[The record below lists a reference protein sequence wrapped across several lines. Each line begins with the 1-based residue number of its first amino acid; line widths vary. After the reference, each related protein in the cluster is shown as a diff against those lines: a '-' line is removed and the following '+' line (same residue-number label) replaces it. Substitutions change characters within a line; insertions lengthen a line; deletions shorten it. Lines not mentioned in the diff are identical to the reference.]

1 VLHSKL
7 TKVSNKNS
15 NKKSEKLNVAPKSL
29 THKEIMFV
37 LSGLMVGLLLA
48 ALDQTIVSTALK
60 SIVEDFDGLTHYTWV
75 VTAYLL
81 TSTASTPLYGKIS
94 DLYGRRPVFQFAI
107 ITFLIGS
114 FAAGAATSMEQLIA
128 FRAIQGL
135 GAGGLMS
142 LTFVII
148 GDIVSPR
155 ERGKY
160 QGYFGG
166 VWGLSSVAGPLLG
179 GYFSDHAQILG
190 VTGWRWIFYINL
202 PFGIAALII
211 TSISLHIPKVKRE
224 HSIDYLGALLL
235 VSGVSSLL
243 LGISVY
249 GPQDGWQNS
258 KTLLTIAAAT
268 VLILLFIFQESR
280 AKEPIIPLT
289 LFKNHTFSVTSV
301 MAFIIGAGMF
311 GAIIMLPLYLQ
322 IVKGDSATS
331 AGLKLIPFMIGI
343 VSMSVVSGKLITKH
357 GHYKRFPIIG
367 LSLMTIGLFMLSTL
381 TETTAFWKLAIYG
394 ILVGAGLGLSMQ
406 TIVIALQNSVDFR
419 DLGVATSANT
429 FFRSIGATMGVAL
442 FGTVYA
448 SRLAH
453 NLPIEVEKIRATNPV
468 ALVGATPEKFA
479 ALEENT
485 AVLQSFT
492 PELQAGIVHAFVN
505 SFHVVFLTAVP
516 ITIIGF
522 FIAFMLRETPL
533 RTGAGHQ
540 AAKEE
545 AAGEALG

>member
-1 VLHSKL
+1 V
-7 TKVSNKNS
+7 S
-15 NKKSEKLNVAPKSL
+15 NKKSNKNDVAPKSL

-60 SIVEDFDGLTHYTWV
+60 SIVEDFDGLAHYTWV

-148 GDIVSPR
+148 GDIISPR

-190 VTGWRWIFYINL
+190 VSGWRWIFYINL
-202 PFGIAALII
+202 PFGIAALIL
-211 TSISLHIPKVKRE
+211 TSIFLHIPKVKRE

-243 LGISVY
+243 LGLSVY

-258 KTLLTIAAAT
+258 KTLLTIAAAI
-268 VLILLFIFQESR
+268 VLMLLFIFQESR

-289 LFKNHTFSVTSV
+289 LFRNHTFSVTSV

-311 GAIIMLPLYLQ
+311 GAIIMLPLYFQ

-343 VSMSVVSGKLITKH
+343 VTFSIVSGKLITKH
-357 GHYKRFPIIG
+357 GHYKRFPIMG
-367 LSLMTIGLFMLSTL
+367 LSLMTVGLFMLSTL
-381 TETTAFWKLAIYG
+381 TQTTPFWQLAIYAVL
-394 ILVGAGLGLSMQ
+394 IGAGLGLSMQ
-406 TIVIALQNSVDFR
+406 TIVIALQNSVEFR
-419 DLGVATSANT
+419 DMGVATSANT

-453 NLPIEVEKIRATNPV
+453 NLPIEIEKLRASNPA
-468 ALVGATPEKFA
+468 ALVGATPEKFE
-479 ALEENT
+479 ALKDNT
-485 AVLQSFT
+485 AVLQTFT
-492 PELQAGIVHAFVN
+492 PELQAGIINAFVN
-505 SFHVVFLTAVP
+505 SFHVVFLASVP

-533 RTGAGHQ
+533 RTGVGHQ

-545 AAGEALG
+545 SAGEALG

>member
-1 VLHSKL
+1 M
-7 TKVSNKNS
+7 SNKN
-15 NKKSEKLNVAPKSL
+15 NVAPKTL

-37 LSGLMVGLLLA
+37 LSGLMVGMLLA

-114 FAAGAATSMEQLIA
+114 FAAGAATSMTQLIA

-148 GDIVSPR
+148 GDIISPR

-211 TSISLHIPKVKRE
+211 TSMSLHIPKVKRE

-235 VSGVSSLL
+235 VSGVSALL

-249 GPQDGWQNS
+249 GPQDGWQSS
-258 KTLLTIAAAT
+258 KTLLTLAAALA
-268 VLILLFIFQESR
+268 LILLFIFQESR
-280 AKEPIIPLT
+280 AKEPILPLT

-343 VSMSVVSGKLITKH
+343 VTMSIVSGKMITKH

-367 LSLMTIGLFMLSTL
+367 LALMTVGLAMLSTL
-381 TETTAFWKLAIYG
+381 TESTPFWQLSIYS
-394 ILVGAGLGLSMQ
+394 ILIGAGLGFSMQ

-453 NLPIEVEKIRATNPV
+453 NLPIEIEKLRASNPV
-468 ALVGATPEKFA
+468 ALVGATPEKFE
-479 ALEENT
+479 ALKENT
-485 AVLQSFT
+485 AVLQTFS
-492 PELQAGIVHAFVN
+492 PELQVGIINAFVN
-505 SFHVVFLTAVP
+505 SFHIVFLTAVP
-516 ITIIGF
+516 VTVIGF

-533 RTGAGHQ
+533 RTGVGHQ

-545 AAGEALG
+545 AAGEALA

>member
-1 VLHSKL
+1 MSD
-7 TKVSNKNS
+7 KN
-15 NKKSEKLNVAPKSL
+15 NVAPKTL

-37 LSGLMVGLLLA
+37 LSGLMVGMLLA

-60 SIVEDFDGLTHYTWV
+60 RIVEDFNGLEHYTWV

-114 FAAGAATSMEQLIA
+114 FAAGAATSMTQLIA
-128 FRAIQGL
+128 FRAVQGL

-148 GDIVSPR
+148 GDIISPR

-211 TSISLHIPKVKRE
+211 TSMSLHIPKVKRE

-235 VSGVSSLL
+235 VSGVSALL

-249 GPQDGWQNS
+249 GPQDGWQAS
-258 KTLLTIAAAT
+258 KTLLTLAAAL

-280 AKEPIIPLT
+280 AKEPILPLT

-322 IVKGDSATS
+322 VVKGDSATS

-343 VSMSVVSGKLITKH
+343 VSMSIVSGKMITKH

-367 LSLMTIGLFMLSTL
+367 LALMTVGLAMLSTL
-381 TETTAFWKLAIYG
+381 TESTPFWQLSIYS
-394 ILVGAGLGLSMQ
+394 ILIGAGLGFSMQ
-406 TIVIALQNSVDFR
+406 TIVIALQNAVDFK

-453 NLPIEVEKIRATNPV
+453 NLPIEIEKLRVSNPA
-468 ALVGATPEKFA
+468 ALVGATPEKFE
-479 ALEENT
+479 ALKENT
-485 AVLQSFT
+485 AVLQTFS
-492 PELQAGIVHAFVN
+492 PELQVGIINAFVN
-505 SFHVVFLTAVP
+505 SFHIVFLTAVP
-516 ITIIGF
+516 VTVIGF

-533 RTGAGHQ
+533 RTGVGHQ

-545 AAGEALG
+545 AAGEALA

>member
-1 VLHSKL
+1 MLHSKL
-7 TKVSNKNS
+7 TKVSNKKS
-15 NKKSEKLNVAPKSL
+15 NKNDVAPKSL

-60 SIVEDFDGLTHYTWV
+60 SIVEDFDGLAHYTWV

-114 FAAGAATSMEQLIA
+114 FAAGASTGMEQLIA
-128 FRAIQGL
+128 FRAVQGL

-148 GDIVSPR
+148 GDIISPR

-190 VTGWRWIFYINL
+190 VSGWRWIFYINL
-202 PFGIAALII
+202 PFGIAALIL
-211 TSISLHIPKVKRE
+211 TSIFLHIPKVKRE

-243 LGISVY
+243 LGLSVY

-258 KTLLTIAAAT
+258 KTLLTIAAAF
-268 VLILLFIFQESR
+268 VLMLLFIFQESR

-311 GAIIMLPLYLQ
+311 GAIIMLPLYFQ

-343 VSMSVVSGKLITKH
+343 VTFSIVSGKLITKH
-357 GHYKRFPIIG
+357 GHYKRFPIMG
-367 LSLMTIGLFMLSTL
+367 LSLMTVGLFMLSTL
-381 TETTAFWKLAIYG
+381 TQTTPFWQLAIYG
-394 ILVGAGLGLSMQ
+394 IFVGAGLGLSMQ
-406 TIVIALQNSVDFR
+406 TIVIALQNSVEFR

-453 NLPIEVEKIRATNPV
+453 NLPIEIEKLRASNPA
-468 ALVGATPEKFA
+468 ALVGATPEKFE
-479 ALEENT
+479 ALKDNT
-485 AVLQSFT
+485 AVLQTFT
-492 PELQAGIVHAFVN
+492 PELQAGIINAFVN
-505 SFHVVFLTAVP
+505 SFHVVFLTSVP

-533 RTGAGHQ
+533 RTGVGHQ

>member
-1 VLHSKL
+1 MS
-7 TKVSNKNS
+7 SKNS
-15 NKKSEKLNVAPKSL
+15 NKNDVAPKSL

-60 SIVEDFDGLTHYTWV
+60 SIVEDFDGLAHYTWV

-128 FRAIQGL
+128 FRAVQGL

-148 GDIVSPR
+148 GDIISPR

-190 VTGWRWIFYINL
+190 VSGWRWIFYINL
-202 PFGIAALII
+202 PFGIAALIL
-211 TSISLHIPKVKRE
+211 TSIFLHIPKVKRE

-243 LGISVY
+243 LGLSVY

-258 KTLLTIAAAT
+258 KTLLTIAAAI
-268 VLILLFIFQESR
+268 VLMLLFIFQESR

-343 VSMSVVSGKLITKH
+343 VSMSIVSGKLITKH
-357 GHYKRFPIIG
+357 GHYKHFPIMG
-367 LSLMTIGLFMLSTL
+367 LSLMTVGLFMLSTL
-381 TETTAFWKLAIYG
+381 TQTTPFWQLASYG
-394 ILVGAGLGLSMQ
+394 IFVGAGLGLSMQ
-406 TIVIALQNSVDFR
+406 TIVIALQNSVEFR

-453 NLPIEVEKIRATNPV
+453 NLPIEIEKLRASNPA
-468 ALVGATPEKFA
+468 ALVGATPEKFE
-479 ALEENT
+479 ALKENT
-485 AVLQSFT
+485 AVLQTFT
-492 PELQAGIVHAFVN
+492 PELQAGIINAFVN
-505 SFHVVFLTAVP
+505 SFHVVFLTSVP

-522 FIAFMLRETPL
+522 FIALILRETPL
-533 RTGAGHQ
+533 RTGVGHQ

>member
-1 VLHSKL
+1 
-7 TKVSNKNS
+7 
-15 NKKSEKLNVAPKSL
+15 
-29 THKEIMFV
+29 MFV

-114 FAAGAATSMEQLIA
+114 FAAGASTSMEQLIA
-128 FRAIQGL
+128 FRAVQGL

-166 VWGLSSVAGPLLG
+166 VWGLASVAGPLLG

-235 VSGVSSLL
+235 VSGVSALL

-249 GPQDGWQNS
+249 GPQDGWQTS
-258 KTLLTIAAAT
+258 KTLITLVSALA
-268 VLILLFIFQESR
+268 LILLFIFQESR
-280 AKEPIIPLT
+280 AKEPILPLA
-289 LFKNHTFSVTSV
+289 LFKNHTFSVTSF

-343 VSMSVVSGKLITKH
+343 VTMSIVSGKLITKH

-367 LSLMTIGLFMLSTL
+367 LALMTVGLAMLSTL
-381 TETTAFWKLAIYG
+381 TETTAFWKLAIYA

-406 TIVIALQNSVDFR
+406 TIVIALQNSVEFR

-453 NLPIEVEKIRATNPV
+453 NLPIEIEKVRASNPA
-468 ALVGATPEKFA
+468 ALVGATPEKFE
-479 ALEENT
+479 ALKENT

-522 FIAFMLRETPL
+522 FVAFILRETPL

>member
-1 VLHSKL
+1 
-7 TKVSNKNS
+7 
-15 NKKSEKLNVAPKSL
+15 
-29 THKEIMFV
+29 MFV

-114 FAAGAATSMEQLIA
+114 FAAGASTSMEQLIA
-128 FRAIQGL
+128 FRAVQGL

-235 VSGVSSLL
+235 VSGVSALL

-249 GPQDGWQNS
+249 GPQNGWQTS
-258 KTLLTIAAAT
+258 KTLITLAAALAL
-268 VLILLFIFQESR
+268 VLLFILQESR
-280 AKEPIIPLT
+280 AKEPILPLA
-289 LFKNHTFSVTSV
+289 LFKNHTFSVTSF
-301 MAFIIGAGMF
+301 MAFIIGSGMF

-343 VSMSVVSGKLITKH
+343 VAMSIVSGKLITKH

-367 LSLMTIGLFMLSTL
+367 LALMTVGLAMLSTL
-381 TETTAFWKLAIYG
+381 TETTAFWKLAIYA

-406 TIVIALQNSVDFR
+406 TIVIALQNSVEFR

-453 NLPIEVEKIRATNPV
+453 NLPIEIEKIKASNPA
-468 ALVGATPEKFA
+468 ALVGATPEKFE
-479 ALEENT
+479 ALKENT

-492 PELQAGIVHAFVN
+492 PELQVGIVHAFVN

-516 ITIIGF
+516 ITVIGF
-522 FIAFMLRETPL
+522 FVAFMLRETPL

-540 AAKEE
+540 TAKDE
-545 AAGEALG
+545 AAGEALA